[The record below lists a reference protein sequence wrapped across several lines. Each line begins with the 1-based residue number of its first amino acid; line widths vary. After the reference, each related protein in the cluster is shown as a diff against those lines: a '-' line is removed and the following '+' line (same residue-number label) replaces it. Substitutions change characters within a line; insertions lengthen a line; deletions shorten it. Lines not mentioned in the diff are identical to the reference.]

1 MAYIYSITNTINQ
14 KSYVGLT
21 RKDNPT
27 DRWKE
32 HIRNANSNTLDY
44 PIYLAMRKYG
54 THNFKFK
61 ILEECSE
68 EKVTE
73 RERHF
78 IKELNT
84 YGEKGYNA
92 TTGGEG
98 WINEDKKK
106 PVSVYTLEGEKIADY
121 ASLAEASKKTNT
133 HLSGIGKVVKGIQS
147 TTNNLRFSYQEEEPV
162 PIKTNKGA
170 RKLTP
175 IYGYNK
181 QGEYKE
187 WKSKYHFMKEQNVPE
202 NSAKGITNS
211 IRSDNSNKKQCRG
224 WYLFERTTEDII
236 RWNDFTP
243 SQHFKWTSDEY
254 KKRVNYDPKEC
265 SRLGKIGAAKRWN
278 KKKSAD

>member
-14 KSYVGLT
+14 KSYIGLT

-32 HIRNANSNTLDY
+32 HIRNASANTLNY
-44 PIYLAMRKYG
+44 PIYVAMRKYG
-54 THNFKFK
+54 THNFRFR
-61 ILEECSE
+61 ILEECGE
-68 EKVTE
+68 DKVAE

-78 IKELNT
+78 IQELNT
-84 YGEKGYNA
+84 YGDKGYNA

-121 ASLAEASKKTNT
+121 DSLTEASKETNT
-133 HLSGIGKVVKGIQS
+133 PLSGIGQVVKGIHS
-147 TTNNLRFSYQEEEPV
+147 TANNLRFSYQGEEPV

-170 RKLTP
+170 RQLTP

-187 WKSKYHFMKEQNVPE
+187 WESKYHFAKDQDVPD
-202 NSAKGITNS
+202 NSTKGIYNS

-224 WYLFERTTEDII
+224 WYLFEKTTGNILQWGE
-236 RWNDFTP
+236 FVP
-243 SQHFKWTSDEY
+243 SQNFKWTSDEY
-254 KKRVNYDPKEC
+254 KKRVNYDPEEC

-278 KKKSAD
+278 KNNKT

>member
-32 HIRNANSNTLDY
+32 HIRNATAGRLDY
-44 PIYLAMRKYG
+44 PVYVAMRKYG
-54 THNFKFK
+54 THNFRFK
-61 ILEECSE
+61 ILEECGE
-68 EKVTE
+68 DKVTE

-84 YGEKGYNA
+84 YNDGGYNA

-98 WINEDKKK
+98 WINEDKKIA
-106 PVSVYTLEGEKIADY
+106 VSVYTLEGEKIADY
-121 ASLAEASKKTNT
+121 DSLTEASKETNT
-133 HLSGIGKVVKGIQS
+133 HLSSIGKVVKGIQS
-147 TTNNLRFSYQEEEPV
+147 TSNNLRFSPQNEEPL

-170 RKLTP
+170 RDLTP

-187 WKSKYHFMKEQNVPE
+187 WESKYHFMKNIEMQK
-202 NSAKGITNS
+202 SGMKGIYNS

-224 WYLFERTTEDII
+224 WYLFERTTNDII
-236 RWNDFTP
+236 QWGNFTP
-243 SQHFKWTSDEY
+243 SQHFRWTSEEY
-254 KKRVNYDPKEC
+254 KTRVNYDAKEC
-265 SRLGKIGAAKRWN
+265 SRLGKLGASKRWN
-278 KKKSAD
+278 KDK

>member
-32 HIRNANSNTLDY
+32 HIRNANAGKLDY
-44 PIYLAMRKYG
+44 PIYVAMRKYG
-54 THNFKFK
+54 THNFRFK
-61 ILEECSE
+61 ILEECGE
-68 EKVTE
+68 DRVTE

-78 IKELNT
+78 IQELNT
-84 YGEKGYNA
+84 YNEGGYNA

-98 WINEDKKK
+98 WINEDKKI
-106 PVSVYTLEGEKIADY
+106 PVSVYTLDGEKIADY
-121 ASLAEASKKTNT
+121 DSLTEASNKTNCDLT
-133 HLSGIGKVVKGIQS
+133 AISRNVKGIQS
-147 TTNNLRFSYQEEEPV
+147 TTNSLRFSIQGEQPI

-187 WKSKYHFMKEQNVPE
+187 WESKYHFMKDIEMNK
-202 NSAKGITNS
+202 SGAKGIYNS

-224 WYLFERTTEDII
+224 WYLFERTTDSIVQ
-236 RWNDFTP
+236 WGSFTP
-243 SQHFKWTSDEY
+243 SQCFKWTSDEY
-254 KKRVNYDPKEC
+254 KKRVNYDPEEC
-265 SRLGKIGAAKRWN
+265 SRLGKLGAAKRWN
-278 KKKSAD
+278 KKQ

>member
-32 HIRNANSNTLDY
+32 HIRNATAGRLDY
-44 PIYLAMRKYG
+44 PIYVAMRKYG
-54 THNFKFK
+54 THNFRFK
-61 ILEECSE
+61 ILEECGE
-68 EKVTE
+68 DKVTE

-84 YGEKGYNA
+84 YNDGGYNA

-98 WINEDKKK
+98 WINEDKKIA
-106 PVSVYTLEGEKIADY
+106 VSAYTLEGKKIADY
-121 ASLAEASKKTNT
+121 DSLTEASKETNT
-133 HLSGIGKVVKGIQS
+133 HLSSIGKVVKGIQS
-147 TTNNLRFSYQEEEPV
+147 TTNNLRFSHQNEEPL

-170 RKLTP
+170 RELTP

-187 WKSKYHFMKEQNVPE
+187 WESKYHFMKDIEMQK
-202 NSAKGITNS
+202 SGMKGIYNS

-224 WYLFERTTEDII
+224 WYLFEKTTGDII
-236 RWNDFTP
+236 QWGNFTP
-243 SQHFKWTSDEY
+243 SQHFRWTSEEY
-254 KKRVNYDPKEC
+254 KTRVNYDAKEC
-265 SRLGKIGAAKRWN
+265 SRLGKLGASKRWN
-278 KKKSAD
+278 KNK

>member
-1 MAYIYSITNTINQ
+1 MAYIYSITNTINH

-32 HIRNANSNTLDY
+32 HIRNANSRELDY

-54 THNFKFK
+54 THNFRFK

-68 EKVTE
+68 DKETE

-98 WINEDKKK
+98 WINEDKKIA
-106 PVSVYTLEGEKIADY
+106 VSVYTLEEEKIADY
-121 ASLAEASKKTNT
+121 DSLTEASRKTDT
-133 HLSGIGKVVKGIQS
+133 HLSGISQVVKGTYS
-147 TTNNLRFSYQEEEPV
+147 TANNLRFSYQGEEPV

-170 RKLTP
+170 RQLTP
-175 IYGYNK
+175 VYGYNK

-187 WKSKYHFMKEQNVPE
+187 WQSKYHFMKDIEMQK
-202 NSAKGITNS
+202 SGMKGIYNS

-224 WYLFERTTEDII
+224 WYLFEKTTDHII
-236 RWNDFTP
+236 QWGNFTP
-243 SQHFKWTSDEY
+243 SQHFRWTSDEY
-254 KKRVNYDPKEC
+254 KKRVNYDAEEC
-265 SRLGKIGAAKRWN
+265 SRLGKIGAAKRW
-278 KKKSAD
+278 KKNHT

>member
-32 HIRNANSNTLDY
+32 HIRNATAGRLDY
-44 PIYLAMRKYG
+44 PIYVAMRKYG
-54 THNFKFK
+54 THNFRFK
-61 ILEECSE
+61 ILEECGE
-68 EKVTE
+68 DKVTE

-84 YGEKGYNA
+84 YNDGGYNA

-98 WINEDKKK
+98 WINEDKKIA
-106 PVSVYTLEGEKIADY
+106 VSAYTLEGKKIADY
-121 ASLAEASKKTNT
+121 DSLTEASKETNT
-133 HLSGIGKVVKGIQS
+133 HLSSIGKVVKGIQS
-147 TTNNLRFSYQEEEPV
+147 TTNNLRFSHQNEEPL

-170 RKLTP
+170 RELTP

-187 WKSKYHFMKEQNVPE
+187 WESKYHFMKDIEMERNGM
-202 NSAKGITNS
+202 KGIYNS

-224 WYLFERTTEDII
+224 WYLFEKTTGDII
-236 RWNDFTP
+236 QWGNFTP
-243 SQHFKWTSDEY
+243 SQHFRWTSEEY
-254 KKRVNYDPKEC
+254 KTRVNYDAKEC
-265 SRLGKIGAAKRWN
+265 SRLGKLGASKRWN
-278 KKKSAD
+278 KNK

>member
-1 MAYIYSITNTINQ
+1 MAYIYSITNTINH
-14 KSYVGLT
+14 KSYIGLT

-32 HIRNANSNTLDY
+32 HIKNAKEDRLHY
-44 PIYLAMRKYG
+44 PIYIAMRKYG
-54 THNFKFK
+54 THNFRFK

-84 YGEKGYNA
+84 YSDGGYNA

-98 WINEDKKK
+98 WINEDKKIA
-106 PVSVYTLEGEKIADY
+106 VSAYTLEGEKIADY
-121 ASLAEASKKTNT
+121 DSLTEASKETNT
-133 HLSGIGKVVKGIQS
+133 HLSSIGKVVRGIQS
-147 TTNNLRFSYQEEEPV
+147 TSNNLRFSYKNEEPL

-170 RKLTP
+170 RELTP

-187 WKSKYHFMKEQNVPE
+187 WESKYHFMKDIEMQK
-202 NSAKGITNS
+202 SGMKGIYNS

-224 WYLFERTTEDII
+224 WYLFEKTNDDII
-236 RWNDFTP
+236 QWSNFTP
-243 SQHFKWTSDEY
+243 SQDFRWTSEKY
-254 KKRVNYDPKEC
+254 KTKVKYDAEEC
-265 SRLGKIGAAKRWN
+265 SRLGKLGAAKRWN
-278 KKKSAD
+278 KDK